1 MNTKLTAP
9 MIKALGQARVANVS
23 SNNFRIGTL
32 TALEARGL
40 VVLADR
46 FASGACL
53 FRITAKGIRTLVEV
67 ADRQLRDDVAL
78 LLDRRGGPQLRG
90 HRDRRILRGRVQP
103 VQPPP
108 QGHDEALRAPESH
121 EDPRECSGRG
131 LLLPPAGTR
140 PRSQRL
146 QLEHEPEQASHAQLP
161 PSFRVWKMVAGS
173 YRVAW

>member
-67 ADRQLRDDVAL
+67 AERNAPIGSTASYGMTSRYFLT
-78 LLDRRGGPQLRG
+78 GE
-90 HRDRRILRGRVQP
+90 
-103 VQPPP
+103 
-108 QGHDEALRAPESH
+108 EARNYADTVTEGFFEVEYNRYSH
-121 EDPRECSGRG
+121 LHKVTTKR
-131 LLLPPAGTR
+131 
-140 PRSQRL
+140 
-146 QLEHEPEQASHAQLP
+146 
-161 PSFRVWKMVAGS
+161 
-173 YRVAW
+173 